1 MGDGWF
7 ATRGLDDDVFLIGEP
22 PHVNSFLVVGDE
34 RAALIDSGMGI
45 DRIRPVAES
54 LTDRPI
60 EVVNTH
66 YHWDHSGGNAEF
78 ERSSIHELGAEELAE
93 GVPHEGLAFYV
104 PMFDMVKERTP
115 ALQAVDQG
123 FFAFLSGE
131 TTPRALPEGFDPTTW
146 SLPPRPASRLLR
158 DGDVVDL
165 GGRTLTVLHTPGHT
179 PDSSCLLDERN
190 GILFGGDT
198 VNTGPM
204 YAHQR
209 DSNVD
214 DFAASTARLA
224 ELAMSVR
231 SVYVAHYTRYKTDGR
246 FLVELANAFADI
258 VDGRAEIRE
267 VNDAFGDTTREAVF
281 PTVSVYLPPVSG

>member
-1 MGDGWF
+1 MGSDWF
-7 ATRGLDDDVFLIGEP
+7 TTRQLDDDVFLIGEP

-45 DRIRPVAES
+45 GRIRPVAES

-66 YHWDHSGGNAEF
+66 YHWDHSGGNEEF
-78 ERSSIHELGAEELAE
+78 ERTAIHELGAEQLAE
-93 GVPHEGLAFYV
+93 GVPAEDLAFYR
-104 PMFDMVKERTP
+104 PMFELVAERTP
-115 ALQAVDQG
+115 TLQSIDEG
-123 FFAFLSGE
+123 FFAFLSDE
-131 TTPRALPEGFDPTTW
+131 TTPRPLPDGFDPTTW

-158 DGDVVDL
+158 DGERIGL
-165 GGRTLTVLHTPGHT
+165 GGRSLTVLHTPGHT
-179 PDSSCLLDERN
+179 PDSSCLLDEHA

-204 YAHQR
+204 YAHQV

-224 ELAMSVR
+224 TLATSVR
-231 SVYVAHYTRYKTDGR
+231 SVYVAHYARYKTDGR
-246 FLVELANAFADI
+246 YLVELADGFADI
-258 VDGRAEIRE
+258 VEGRAAIRE
-267 VNDAFGDTTREAVF
+267 VDDDSGKPVRIASF
-281 PTVSVYLPPVSG
+281 PTVSVVLPAISG

>member
-1 MGDGWF
+1 MGRDWF
-7 ATRGLDDDVFLIGEP
+7 ATRQLDDDVFLIGEP

-54 LTDRPI
+54 LTDRPV

-66 YHWDHSGGNAEF
+66 YHWDHSGGNGEF
-78 ERSSIHELGAEELAE
+78 ERTAIHELGAEELAE
-93 GVPHEGLAFYV
+93 GVPPEGLAFYV
-104 PMFDMVKERTP
+104 PMFDLVKERTP
-115 ALQAVDQG
+115 ALQVVDEG
-123 FFAFLSGE
+123 FFSFLSGE
-131 TTPRALPEGFDPTTW
+131 TTPRPLPDGFDPTTW

-179 PDSSCLLDERN
+179 PDSSCLLDERA

-224 ELAMSVR
+224 QLATSVR
-231 SVYVAHYTRYKTDGR
+231 SVYVAHYTRYRTDGR
-246 FLVELANAFADI
+246 YLVELANAFADI
-258 VDGRAEIRE
+258 VGGRAEIRE
-267 VNDAFGDTTREAVF
+267 VVDALGDTVREAIF
-281 PTVSVYLPPVSG
+281 PTVSVCLPAVSG